1 MGRMPTRVGV
11 IPGAG
16 LVARYGNVVIFLVGD
31 SPSTDR
37 ILGTAE
43 AADTAH
49 DPGMAIAQRLAATV
63 FTGSAQPP
71 AFGVVAPTAGG
82 LLILLRGP
90 VTAAVDGPEG
100 SRKLSGERAMTW
112 ADEIVGH
119 PVRRLTLAA
128 DGASGEIPHTDLRG
142 GVVPGRGFVLHA
154 PVSGLSA
161 PRTADPAPKAAAAH
175 EPVARE
181 RTPDHRPA
189 AGPADRPASGPIPAP
204 AQHASKPASPPPD
217 HGSRPAA
224 ALPEHGSR
232 PAAAPLEQGS
242 KPAAALPE
250 HGSKPAPAA
259 PEHASRPIPA
269 PTERAS
275 GPAAAPSSPVSPP
288 GSEPNLDVTRRV
300 SAPPPSGT
308 RFSTPTPGSGAEPAS
323 AQQVSPSGP
332 DSKPGPAYPRNA
344 PTAPAQG
351 QRPGAPRAE
360 HPAQAPRA
368 AGPDLSKRPAAGSK
382 PDSGRENRPDPEQQ
396 PPTAAYSPEPEGAET
411 RVPSGPPSTSTLAG
425 PGAALTSTEGET
437 YPLDRPY
444 VIGRDPMIDEAVRR
458 AVASPIVIAR
468 DRHVSRV
475 HARVFI
481 EKGQVFVRDAG
492 TPGGTFVAAPGATEW
507 IRVGQ
512 QPTELKAGWSL
523 RIGERILTYRSSHP

>member
-16 LVARYGNVVIFLVGD
+16 LVARYGNVVIFLFGD

-43 AADTAH
+43 AAATAH

-63 FTGSAQPP
+63 FTGSTQPP

-161 PRTADPAPKAAAAH
+161 PRIADPAPKAAAAH
-175 EPVARE
+175 ESVARE
-181 RTPDHRPA
+181 RTPDHRQA
-189 AGPADRPASGPIPAP
+189 AGPADRPASGPILTP
-204 AQHASKPASPPPD
+204 AQHESKPASPPPD
-217 HGSRPAA
+217 HGSGPAA
-224 ALPEHGSR
+224 S
-232 PAAAPLEQGS
+232 
-242 KPAAALPE
+242 PE
-250 HGSKPAPAA
+250 HGSKPAAAPAEHGSKPVPAA
-259 PEHASRPIPA
+259 PEHASKPIPV

-275 GPAAAPSSPVSPP
+275 GPAATPSSPVSPP
-288 GSEPNLDVTRRV
+288 GSGPNPDVTRRV
-300 SAPPPSGT
+300 STPPPSRT

-360 HPAQAPRA
+360 HPAQAARA
-368 AGPDLSKRPAAGSK
+368 AGPDLSKRPAAGST
-382 PDSGRENRPDPEQQ
+382 PVSGRENRHDLGEQ

-492 TPGGTFVAAPGATEW
+492 TPGGTFVAAPGAAEW